1 MEKPDK
7 KKNQNKSF
15 RLALVDAVSHERIWS
30 FRYTRTAMII
40 AIVST
45 VVILFVGTY
54 CLIAFTPIRS
64 FIPGY
69 PGAISRRQAVQN
81 ALRIDSLETRIL
93 QWELYAENLR
103 RVVSGAEPIQLD
115 SLLLH
120 SQGVS
125 REEVDARYLALRDS
139 LLRADVQAEERFGV
153 DAATTRRN
161 LPIEALSF
169 FPPVKGVVSAG
180 FDRAIHPWIDVTAP
194 AGSMI
199 MAVQDGTVFYT
210 GWEEEDGYILAIQHP
225 GNLLSIYK
233 HNEKLLRKAGETVKA
248 GTPVGVLASSTSL
261 TKGDH
266 LHFELWYEGSAA
278 DPLQYIKF

>member
-7 KKNQNKSF
+7 KKNQTRSF

-45 VVILFVGTY
+45 VVIVFVGTY
-54 CLIAFTPIRS
+54 SLIAFTPIRS

-103 RVVSGAEPIQLD
+103 RVVAGAEPIRLD
-115 SLLLH
+115 SLLLPG
-120 SQGVS
+120 QGAT

-139 LLRADVQAEERFGV
+139 LLRADVQSEERFGV

-161 LPIEALSF
+161 LPIEAQSF
-169 FPPVKGVVSAG
+169 FPPVKGVVSAN

-194 AGSMI
+194 AGSMV

-233 HNEKLLRKAGETVKA
+233 HNEKLLRKAGDAVKA

-266 LHFELWYEGSAA
+266 LHFELWYEGVAA

>member
-7 KKNQNKSF
+7 KKNQTRSF

-45 VVILFVGTY
+45 VVIVFVGTY

-103 RVVSGAEPIQLD
+103 RVVAGAEPIRLD
-115 SLLLH
+115 SLLLPG
-120 SQGVS
+120 QGAT

-139 LLRADVQAEERFGV
+139 MLRADVQSEERFGV

-161 LPIEALSF
+161 LPIEAQSF

-194 AGSMI
+194 AGSMV

-233 HNEKLLRKAGETVKA
+233 HNEKLLRKAGDAVKA

-266 LHFELWYEGSAA
+266 LHFELWYEGVAA

>member
-7 KKNQNKSF
+7 KKNQTRSF

-45 VVILFVGTY
+45 VVIVFVGTY

-103 RVVSGAEPIQLD
+103 RVVAGAEPIRLD
-115 SLLLH
+115 SLLLPG
-120 SQGVS
+120 QGAT

-139 LLRADVQAEERFGV
+139 MLRADVQSEERFGV
-153 DAATTRRN
+153 DAATTRRD
-161 LPIEALSF
+161 LPIEAQSF
-169 FPPVKGVVSAG
+169 FPPVKGVVSTS

-194 AGSMI
+194 AGSMV

-233 HNEKLLRKAGETVKA
+233 HNEKLLRKAGDAVKA

-266 LHFELWYEGSAA
+266 LHFELWYEGVAA